1 MACFVYSRMFHSYL
15 TFSSSMT
22 LTYGLFVYSRMLY
35 KYDLFVSCRMLHN
48 YLTWRVLE
56 QYVQDL
62 SWEYVHANRQLSV
75 DKYGYQNFLG
85 TKKYCFLQAQR
96 YFDIAL
102 GVLYIRTSFDKQNK
116 NKVGVLRVFMG
127 GMWWTGWGGR
137 GGLLILNSL
146 STATVRSGRDTSHQI
161 TEKSLGRTLNHK
173 KS

>member
-1 MACFVYSRMFHSYL
+1 MPHDYGLFLSLRMFHSYL
-15 TFSSSMT
+15 TFSSSRT
-22 LTYGLFVYSRMLY
+22 LTYGLFVYS
-35 KYDLFVSCRMLHN
+35 RMLHN